1 MSLCLLPSRIQPHF
15 ENRLCL
21 LLFQVR
27 TTSLASPTPDL
38 SLITSFLYRFKSLQI
53 LHPPFSVTLPPA
65 PCHGLCSVTFFP
77 KNNRRMALMESP
89 MMATLPL
96 FSATV
101 TTGHPHRTYI
111 GAPSEYFLHSDTT
124 NKPAFLSLSL
134 PTSTMCY
141 LLQHNQSPTML
152 HTCSMFQANH
162 IAHAPV
168 LEVMGLGHHKDLRGF
183 ESAPFGVRVSS
194 LYVHS
199 TTICSPS

>member
-1 MSLCLLPSRIQPHF
+1 M
-15 ENRLCL
+15 
-21 LLFQVR
+21 
-27 TTSLASPTPDL
+27 
-38 SLITSFLYRFKSLQI
+38 
-53 LHPPFSVTLPPA
+53 
-65 PCHGLCSVTFFP
+65 FFP
-77 KNNRRMALMESP
+77 KNNQRTALTESP
-89 MMATLPL
+89 MMAALPL
-96 FSATV
+96 FSATI
-101 TTGHPHRTYI
+101 TTGHPCRTYI

-141 LLQHNQSPTML
+141 LPQHNQSPTML

-183 ESAPFGVRVSS
+183 KLAPFGVQVSS